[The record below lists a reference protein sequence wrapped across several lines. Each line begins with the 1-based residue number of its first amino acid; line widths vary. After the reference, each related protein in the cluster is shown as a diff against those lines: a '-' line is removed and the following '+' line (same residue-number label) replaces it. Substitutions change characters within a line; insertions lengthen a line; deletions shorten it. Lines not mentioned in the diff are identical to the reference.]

1 MEPAKTADVAKV
13 ISFELVSGAT
23 PRYLNNE
30 GQEYEVLSIE
40 FTEGSRYILRR
51 RPVITSSS
59 ATKAESGV
67 EVVTGKF
74 TLSGTKYLCQGAFE
88 ATIEP
93 KGSDSAVISVNGKT
107 QTAAAQVTAT
117 PQTTNSN
124 KTNANRTWKVDNS
137 IVSISGTGISL
148 EMGFK
153 GCDLYEVAR
162 YAYENGAKVDPSEL
176 SGYSIT
182 EIMFTGNNTMAIS
195 FAGQPSFYGEYTLN
209 GKNISYRL
217 TVGSNELL
225 QTTANG
231 TLTFPTDG
239 KAILRL
245 NSSLKGYSGSIEF
258 ALTEVDQLDG
268 NRSEGINPLEKAV
281 FLTDAKSRGK
291 AYLNSKHPI
300 NDIQTKEE
308 VALVVLYPVTRNTAE
323 SVTRI
328 QRFRKQECSTF

>member
-1 MEPAKTADVAKV
+1 MKRILFILAAAALILPLSSSSCQKQDDPTPQDVVMEPAKTADVAKV
-13 ISFELVSGAT
+13 VSFELVSGAT
-23 PRYLNNE
+23 PRYISKE
-30 GQEYEVLSIE
+30 GKEYDVLSIE

-51 RPVITSSS
+51 RLVITASSV
-59 ATKAESGV
+59 TKAESGV

-74 TLSGTKYLCQGAFE
+74 TESGGKYTCQGAFE
-88 ATIEP
+88 ATVEP
-93 KGSDSAVISVNGKT
+93 KGSDSAAITVNGKT

-137 IVSISGTGISL
+137 IINIYGQGISL

-153 GCDLYEVAR
+153 GCDFFQVAT
-162 YAYENGAKVDPSEL
+162 YAYENGAKIDPSKL
-176 SGYSIT
+176 AGYSIT
-182 EIMFTGNNTMAIS
+182 ELIFTGNNTMNIS

-209 GKNISYRL
+209 GNNISYRL

-239 KAILRL
+239 KATLRL

-258 ALTEVDQLDG
+258 ALTEVD
-268 NRSEGINPLEKAV
+268 
-281 FLTDAKSRGK
+281 
-291 AYLNSKHPI
+291 
-300 NDIQTKEE
+300 
-308 VALVVLYPVTRNTAE
+308 
-323 SVTRI
+323 
-328 QRFRKQECSTF
+328 

>member
-1 MEPAKTADVAKV
+1 MKRILFILAAAALVLPLSSSSCQKQDVPTPQDVVMEPAKTADVAKV

-30 GQEYEVLSIE
+30 GKEYDVLSIE

-59 ATKAESGV
+59 ATKALTISNV
-67 EVVTGKF
+67 EVISGKF
-74 TLSGTKYLCQGAFE
+74 TLSCTKYLCHGDFE
-88 ATIEP
+88 ATVEP

-137 IVSISGTGISL
+137 IISISGQGISL

-162 YAYENGAKVDPSEL
+162 YAYENGAKVDPSKL

-182 EIMFTGNNTMAIS
+182 EIMFTGNNTMTIS
-195 FAGQPSFYGEYTLN
+195 FTGQPSFYGEYTLN
-209 GKNISYRL
+209 GNNISYRL

-258 ALTEVDQLDG
+258 ALTEVD
-268 NRSEGINPLEKAV
+268 
-281 FLTDAKSRGK
+281 
-291 AYLNSKHPI
+291 
-300 NDIQTKEE
+300 
-308 VALVVLYPVTRNTAE
+308 
-323 SVTRI
+323 
-328 QRFRKQECSTF
+328 